1 MPDPSRRDQPYPGAP
16 LDRNRRRGPWLRTD
30 GHRADI
36 FRCQTHLAAT
46 NRTPVRHWIEIVDE
60 ALG

>member
-1 MPDPSRRDQPYPGAP
+1 M
-16 LDRNRRRGPWLRTD
+16 
-30 GHRADI
+30 